1 MLFRDSVLV
10 DRIFKVFD
18 KDNDQAISYEE
29 YIKCLSILS
38 NKASDEDKLK
48 CECLSKYF
56 TCIHIILTYG
66 LYPLLYIIHILYTV
80 SFQIYDYDGDGK
92 ISKAEL
98 TSLTTATLREYGLVI
113 SEAQINDVVA
123 TTMKTPGLATPGF
136 ITYQE

>member
-1 MLFRDSVLV
+1 MVYITVQYLYFVYLLTVCIACVYYTNSFLISVL
-10 DRIFKVFD
+10 
-18 KDNDQAISYEE
+18 
-29 YIKCLSILS
+29 YI
-38 NKASDEDKLK
+38 
-48 CECLSKYF
+48 
-56 TCIHIILTYG
+56 
-66 LYPLLYIIHILYTV
+66 YTV

-98 TSLTTATLREYGLVI
+98 TSLTTATLREYGLVSVVLYWCGTYNYTYTLINMHIRVLQVI

>member
-1 MLFRDSVLV
+1 MMYLWS
-10 DRIFKVFD
+10 
-18 KDNDQAISYEE
+18 
-29 YIKCLSILS
+29 
-38 NKASDEDKLK
+38 
-48 CECLSKYF
+48 LSKRLFSIVTSFNYLF
-56 TCIHIILTYG
+56 TVCIAYMYYTNSFLIYV
-66 LYPLLYIIHILYTV
+66 LYTYTV

-98 TSLTTATLREYGLVI
+98 TSLTTATLREYGLVSVVNLYGINNYTYILISMHIRVLQVI

>member
-1 MLFRDSVLV
+1 MRV
-10 DRIFKVFD
+10 
-18 KDNDQAISYEE
+18 
-29 YIKCLSILS
+29 CLNILHK
-38 NKASDEDKLK
+38 N
-48 CECLSKYF
+48 
-56 TCIHIILTYG
+56 IILTYG
-66 LYPLLYIIHILYTV
+66 LYTLLYIIHILYTV

-98 TSLTTATLREYGLVI
+98 TSLTTATLREYGLVSVVNLYGINNYTYILISMYIRVLQVI

>member
-1 MLFRDSVLV
+1 MVYITVQYLYFVYLLTVCIACVYYTNSFLISVL
-10 DRIFKVFD
+10 
-18 KDNDQAISYEE
+18 
-29 YIKCLSILS
+29 YI
-38 NKASDEDKLK
+38 
-48 CECLSKYF
+48 
-56 TCIHIILTYG
+56 
-66 LYPLLYIIHILYTV
+66 YTV

-98 TSLTTATLREYGLVI
+98 TSLTTATLREYGLVSVVVYWCGTYNYTYTLINMHIRVLQVI